1 MLQKK
6 DNIDRFR
13 QELSAISW
21 QEAYDEYESPSAAFD
36 RFIEINGMG
45 RHLTA
50 LYPAECVPNIIIK
63 VFKFVNARNVDI
75 ITVNT
80 DILSNF
86 VGNTDV
92 AGITVDVSKFFVY
105 RGEPNAN
112 TKVRM
117 TIDDKSTKK
126 LRVTLACTGWNS
138 VYEETDSD
146 AMAPLFIVETFVLLL
161 TLHALY

>member
-1 MLQKK
+1 
-6 DNIDRFR
+6 
-13 QELSAISW
+13 
-21 QEAYDEYESPSAAFD
+21 
-36 RFIEINGMG
+36 MG

-92 AGITVDVSKFFVY
+92 AGITVDVRYSLAIVLQLIFV
-105 RGEPNAN
+105 G
-112 TKVRM
+112 M
-117 TIDDKSTKK
+117 
-126 LRVTLACTGWNS
+126 
-138 VYEETDSD
+138 
-146 AMAPLFIVETFVLLL
+146 VLLL
-161 TLHALY
+161 ELGLPVRKVDLLFIDQDRHFQEITNLNDLYQEMKLEVLIYEITSFKEKLLLYLPSGPEINFDSPRPKRFCPFVFAIFSVKLPKIHG